1 MTACVGYWEIC
12 VHIVAHNN
20 IRNCRFDLYNS
31 AAQVM
36 SDFVRNSTGNISR
49 VIPEASVRSPELM
62 LAACTLIRTSVG
74 EEIDGTGRLTSS
86 NFAGSEYEFIA
97 TERMVGGMLVLEA
110 IVPLGK
116 VGSGC

>member
-1 MTACVGYWEIC
+1 MYTSSPTTTSVTPAPTCTTVSLKSC
-12 VHIVAHNN
+12 PT
-20 IRNCRFDLYNS
+20 LYG
-31 AAQVM
+31 
-36 SDFVRNSTGNISR
+36 NSTGNISR
-49 VIPEASVRSPELM
+49 VIPEASIRSPGLM

-74 EEIDGTGRLTSS
+74 EEIDGTGRLTSW

-97 TERMVGGMLVLEA
+97 SERMVGGMLVLEA